1 MSLDFLEV
9 TGLLLFGVAI
19 VLSTWRLL
27 KGPTTPDRIVAGDTL
42 NIIATAGI
50 VLLAALFDNPIYL
63 DVALIY
69 GVLSFVGT
77 VALARTIEA
86 RSVSV
91 DPADSEKA
99 S

>member
-1 MSLDFLEV
+1 MSLDFLEIS
-9 TGLLLFGVAI
+9 GLLLFGVAI
-19 VLSTWRLL
+19 ALSGWRLL

-42 NIIATAGI
+42 NVIATAGI

-86 RSVSV
+86 RSVS
-91 DPADSEKA
+91 EKA